1 MVMKNNGYLVVLPN
15 IYDDV
20 VNGVWLVVH
29 VQNERLVK
37 ALFNMYVKEALDIV
51 FRERCSVLENKSL
64 AVRGKKF
71 LAILLDE
78 SARMLGMRYM
88 NDVSVLFEKDSED
101 RSGKSGEIS
110 EDAVKLGESK
120 AINGIRYGTYA
131 SGSTEKDSND
141 EENRNFSFQGFRYL
155 R

>member
-64 AVRGKKF
+64 AVRGKF